1 MRKFNWL
8 KTYQKPLFFKFIRLL
23 IRTAADQRIDRL
35 RAKVPSRR
43 VRIDLPDREQ
53 NIFSSGPTS
62 LSQLAF
68 YHMNIFFFHFQ
79 FFWQQNWFTLYLR
92 GRTDF

>member
-43 VRIDLPDREQ
+43 VRID
-53 NIFSSGPTS
+53 
-62 LSQLAF
+62 
-68 YHMNIFFFHFQ
+68 
-79 FFWQQNWFTLYLR
+79 
-92 GRTDF
+92 